1 MVCRSSMFSLCVV
14 AASLLSLGGCAT
26 TDAAGVD
33 KSGANT
39 TTAAVPSNYRS
50 MVARY
55 IAAKVDRGK
64 VLQAEISRPGLWEGP
79 LGLGGV
85 RPIVCAKWKAQGS
98 LIQQNYSLGFTF
110 KDGQIAEAF
119 DPETINPAAGGAFA
133 AAMKNAATCG
143 KLSYSPFP
151 ELVKSK

>member
-1 MVCRSSMFSLCVV
+1 MFSLCVV